1 MSVRAITKKWQKSVL
16 GRSLGLLDTA
26 TRLRVLAVILIQI
39 TFGLLDLAGVAIIG
53 VLSALAITGV
63 ASKVPGDRVQNVL
76 SILNLENQNL
86 QTQAAILGLMA
97 AAFLISKTILSI
109 YFARKTVFFLARRSA
124 KLSGDLTAKLLSQS
138 LTSVN
143 SKSSQ
148 QTLYALTLGVDSIS
162 MGVLNTFVMLIS
174 DVSLVVIMS
183 IGLFV
188 VDPGIALGTL
198 FIFVMVAAVL
208 YLLLHKRALYLGKV
222 EADLHIQS
230 SERILEVFNSY
241 REIVVRN
248 RRNFYAR
255 QIAKSRLDL
264 ANIVAERAFMPNI
277 SKYVVEIVVV
287 VGSLGIAGWQF
298 ATNTASHA
306 VAVLSVFLA
315 ASSRIAPAVIRLQQG
330 AVGLKG
336 SLGSAGPTLD
346 LIDSLQNV
354 KPVQDLRDD
363 VPTVH
368 PGFSSRI
375 ELQNVSFCYP
385 GKTEPAVDSV
395 SITINKGQVVAL
407 VGPSGAGKTTL
418 IDLILGIIEPDKGS
432 VTISGLDPILAIS
445 KWPGAVGYVPQD
457 VMISNGTI
465 SENVSLGYPKV
476 SIKDDLI
483 WPALGIAQ
491 LESFVE
497 SLPQQLETPV
507 GDRGTK
513 ISGGQRQ
520 RLGIARAMFTNPQL
534 LVLDEATS
542 SLDGETE
549 SQISD
554 AIHHMKGN
562 RTVIMIAHRLSTV
575 READVVIYL
584 EGGNLI
590 ASGTFDEV
598 RNKVPNF
605 DHQATLMGL

>member
-1 MSVRAITKKWQKSVL
+1 MVQSVILKWNRSVL
-16 GRSLGLLDTA
+16 GRSLGLLDSA
-26 TRLRVLAVILIQI
+26 TRLKVFAVILIQI
-39 TFGLLDLAGVAIIG
+39 SFGILDLAGVAIVG
-53 VLSALAITGV
+53 LLSALAVTGV
-63 ASKVPGDRVQNVL
+63 ASNVPGDRVLMVL
-76 SILNLENQNL
+76 RFLNLENQNL

-97 AAFLISKTILSI
+97 ATFLISKTILSI
-109 YFARKTVFFLARRSA
+109 FFARKTVFFLARRSA

-138 LTSVN
+138 LISIN
-143 SKSSQ
+143 AKSNQ

-174 DVSLVVIMS
+174 DISLIVIMS
-183 IGLFV
+183 AGLFI
-188 VDPGIALGTL
+188 VDPEMAFGTL
-198 FIFVMVAAVL
+198 FIFASVAIIL
-208 YLLLHKRALYLGKV
+208 YSLLHTRALALGEK
-222 EADLHIQS
+222 EAQLHVQG

-248 RRNFYAR
+248 RRSYYAR
-255 QIAKSRLDL
+255 QIADSRLNL

-346 LIDSLQNV
+346 LIDSLRQV
-354 KPVQDLRDD
+354 DPQQDLRDE
-363 VPTVH
+363 VPTEH
-368 PGFSSRI
+368 PGFLPEI
-375 ELQNVSFCYP
+375 VLQDVSFCYP
-385 GKTEPAVDSV
+385 NKDEPAVKSV
-395 SITINKGQVVAL
+395 SLQIKQGQVIAV

-418 IDLILGIIEPDKGS
+418 IDLLLGIIQPSEGEIL
-432 VTISGLDPILAIS
+432 ISGEKPLEAIS
-445 KWPGAVGYVPQD
+445 KWPGAIGYVPQD
-457 VMISNGTI
+457 VMISNGTF
-465 SENVSLGYPKV
+465 SDNVSLGFPKKNV
-476 SIKDDLI
+476 SNTLI
-483 WPALGIAQ
+483 WGALEVAQ
-491 LESFVE
+491 LTTFVK
-497 SLPQQLETPV
+497 SLPNQLETPV

-520 RLGIARAMFTNPQL
+520 RLGIARAMFTNPKL

-554 AIHHMKGN
+554 AIQHMKGR

-575 READVVIYL
+575 READLVIYL
-584 EGGNLI
+584 EAGQI
-590 ASGTFDEV
+590 KASGTFEEV
-598 RNKVPNF
+598 RSQVTNF

>member
-1 MSVRAITKKWQKSVL
+1 
-16 GRSLGLLDTA
+16 
-26 TRLRVLAVILIQI
+26 
-39 TFGLLDLAGVAIIG
+39 
-53 VLSALAITGV
+53 
-63 ASKVPGDRVQNVL
+63 
-76 SILNLENQNL
+76 
-86 QTQAAILGLMA
+86 MA

-109 YFARKTVFFLARRSA
+109 FFARRTVFFLARRSA
-124 KLSGDLTAKLLSQS
+124 RVSGDLTAKLLSQS
-138 LTSVN
+138 LTSIH
-143 SKSSQ
+143 SKSMQ

-174 DVSLVVIMS
+174 DTSLVIIMS
-183 IGLFV
+183 VGLFV
-188 VDPGIALGTL
+188 VDPGIAIGTL
-198 FIFVMVAAVL
+198 FIFISVAAIL
-208 YLLLHKRALYLGKV
+208 YLLLHKRALSLGEE
-222 EADLHIQS
+222 EAGLHIQS

-306 VAVLSVFLA
+306 VAVISVFLA

-330 AVGLKG
+330 SVGLKG

-346 LIDSLQNV
+346 LIDSLRNV
-354 KPVQDLRDD
+354 NPVEDLRDD
-363 VPTVH
+363 VPIEH
-368 PGFSSRI
+368 PGFSAKI
-375 ELQNVSFCYP
+375 ELQNVSFTYP
-385 GKTEPAVDSV
+385 SKLEPAVDSV
-395 SITINKGQVVAL
+395 SLTINKGQVVAL

-432 VTISGLDPILAIS
+432 ISISGLNPLLAIS
-445 KWPGAVGYVPQD
+445 KWPGSVGYVPQD
-457 VMISNGTI
+457 VMISNGTV
-465 SENVSLGYPKV
+465 SENVSLGYPKENV
-476 SIKDDLI
+476 KDDLV
-483 WPALGIAQ
+483 WPALEVAQ
-491 LESFVE
+491 LGTFVK
-497 SLPQQLETPV
+497 SLPYQLETQV

-584 EGGNLI
+584 ESGRLV

-598 RNKVPNF
+598 RNQVPNF
-605 DHQATLMGL
+605 DHQAKLMGL

>member
-1 MSVRAITKKWQKSVL
+1 MQSLTSKWQKSIL

-39 TFGLLDLAGVAIIG
+39 TFGLLDLAGVAIVG

-63 ASKVPGDRVQNVL
+63 GSKVPGDRVLMVL
-76 SILNLENQNL
+76 RFLNLENQNL

-109 YFARKTVFFLARRSA
+109 FFARRTVFFLARRSA
-124 KLSGDLTAKLLSQS
+124 RVSGDLTAKLLSQS
-138 LTSVN
+138 LTSIH
-143 SKSSQ
+143 SKSMQ

-174 DVSLVVIMS
+174 DTSLVIIMS
-183 IGLFV
+183 VGLFV
-188 VDPGIALGTL
+188 VDPGIAIGTL
-198 FIFVMVAAVL
+198 FIFISVAAIL
-208 YLLLHKRALYLGKV
+208 YLLLHKRALSLGEE
-222 EADLHIQS
+222 EAGLHIQS

-306 VAVLSVFLA
+306 VAVISVFLA

-330 AVGLKG
+330 SVGLKG

-346 LIDSLQNV
+346 LIDSLRNV
-354 KPVQDLRDD
+354 NPVEDLRDD
-363 VPTVH
+363 VPIEH
-368 PGFSSRI
+368 PGFSAKI
-375 ELQNVSFCYP
+375 ELQNVSFTYP
-385 GKTEPAVDSV
+385 SKLEPAVDSV
-395 SITINKGQVVAL
+395 SLTINKGQVVAL

-432 VTISGLDPILAIS
+432 ISISGLNPLLAIS
-445 KWPGAVGYVPQD
+445 KWPGSVGYVPQD
-457 VMISNGTI
+457 VMISNGTV
-465 SENVSLGYPKV
+465 SENVSLGYPKENV
-476 SIKDDLI
+476 KDDLV
-483 WPALGIAQ
+483 WPALEVAQ
-491 LESFVE
+491 LGTFVK
-497 SLPQQLETPV
+497 SLPYQLETQV

-520 RLGIARAMFTNPQL
+520 RLGIARAMLTNPQL

-584 EGGNLI
+584 ESGRLV

-598 RNKVPNF
+598 RNQVPNF
-605 DHQATLMGL
+605 DHQAKLMGL

>member
-1 MSVRAITKKWQKSVL
+1 VLALSTTWQKSIL
-16 GRSLGLLDTA
+16 GRSLGLLDSA
-26 TRLRVLAVILIQI
+26 TRLRVVAVIVIQI
-39 TFGLLDLAGVAIIG
+39 TFGLLDLAGVAIVG

-63 ASKVPGDRVQNVL
+63 GSKTPGDRVQMVL
-76 SILNLENQNL
+76 EFLHLENMNL
-86 QTQAAILGLMA
+86 QSQAAILGLMA
-97 AAFLISKTILSI
+97 AGFLISKTILSI
-109 YFARKTVFFLARRSA
+109 FFARKTMFFLARRSA
-124 KLSGDLTAKLLSQS
+124 RLSGELTAKLLSRP
-138 LTSVN
+138 LTTIH
-143 SKSSQ
+143 SKSMQ

-174 DVSLVVIMS
+174 DTSLVIIMS
-183 IGLFV
+183 VGLFV
-188 VDPGIALGTL
+188 VDPGIAIGTL
-198 FIFVMVAAVL
+198 FIFLLVAMLL
-208 YLLLHKRALYLGKV
+208 YLLLHRRALTLGEQ
-222 EADLHIQS
+222 EAGLHIQS

-241 REIVVRN
+241 REIVVGN
-248 RRNFYAR
+248 RRNYYAR
-255 QIAKSRLDL
+255 QISKSRLEL

-346 LIDSLQNV
+346 LIDTLKNV
-354 KPVQDLRDD
+354 MPVQDLRDD
-363 VPTVH
+363 VPMDH
-368 PGFSSRI
+368 PGFSSEI
-375 ELQNVSFCYP
+375 QLQEVSFCYP
-385 GKTEPAVDSV
+385 NKKDSAVN
-395 SITINKGQVVAL
+395 SISLTIKKGQVVAL

-418 IDLILGIIEPDKGS
+418 IDLILGILEPDKGEIS
-432 VTISGLDPILAIS
+432 ISGVNPLAAIS
-445 KWPGAVGYVPQD
+445 KWPGAIGYVPQD

-465 SENVSLGYPKV
+465 SENVSLGYPKESV
-476 SIKDDLI
+476 KESLI
-483 WPALGIAQ
+483 WPALEVAQ
-491 LESFVE
+491 LAPFVKA
-497 SLPQQLETPV
+497 LPSQLETPV

-554 AIHHMKGN
+554 AIHHMKGI
-562 RTVIMIAHRLSTV
+562 RTVILIAHRLSTV
-575 READVVIYL
+575 READVVLYL
-584 EGGNLI
+584 EDGKLV
-590 ASGTFDEV
+590 ASGTFEEV
-598 RNKVPNF
+598 RDKVPNF

>member
-1 MSVRAITKKWQKSVL
+1 MQSLTSKWHKSIL

-39 TFGLLDLAGVAIIG
+39 TFGLLDLAGVAIVG

-63 ASKVPGDRVQNVL
+63 GSKVPGDRVLMVL
-76 SILNLENQNL
+76 RFLNLENQNL

-109 YFARKTVFFLARRSA
+109 FFARRTVFFLARRSA
-124 KLSGDLTAKLLSQS
+124 RVSGDLTAKLLSQS
-138 LTSVN
+138 LTSIH
-143 SKSSQ
+143 SKSMQ

-174 DVSLVVIMS
+174 DTSLVIIMS
-183 IGLFV
+183 VGLFV
-188 VDPGIALGTL
+188 VDPGIAIGTL
-198 FIFVMVAAVL
+198 FIFISVAAIL
-208 YLLLHKRALYLGKV
+208 YLLLHKRALSLGEE
-222 EADLHIQS
+222 EAGLHIQS

-306 VAVLSVFLA
+306 VAVISVFLA

-330 AVGLKG
+330 SVGLKG

-346 LIDSLQNV
+346 LIDSLRNV
-354 KPVQDLRDD
+354 NPVEDLRDD
-363 VPTVH
+363 VPTEH
-368 PGFSSRI
+368 PGFSAKI
-375 ELQNVSFCYP
+375 ELQNVSFSYP
-385 GKTEPAVDSV
+385 SKLEPAVDSV
-395 SITINKGQVVAL
+395 SLTINKGQVVAL

-432 VTISGLDPILAIS
+432 ISISGLNPLLAIS
-445 KWPGAVGYVPQD
+445 NWPGSVGYVPQD
-457 VMISNGTI
+457 VMISNGTV
-465 SENVSLGYPKV
+465 SENVSLGYPKENV
-476 SIKDDLI
+476 KDDLV
-483 WPALGIAQ
+483 WPALEVAQ
-491 LESFVE
+491 LGTFVK
-497 SLPQQLETPV
+497 SLPYQLETQV

-584 EGGNLI
+584 ESGRLV

-598 RNKVPNF
+598 RNQVPNF
-605 DHQATLMGL
+605 DHQAKLMGL

>member
-1 MSVRAITKKWQKSVL
+1 VLALSTTWQKSIL
-16 GRSLGLLDTA
+16 GRSLGLLDSA
-26 TRLRVLAVILIQI
+26 TRLRVVAVIVIQI
-39 TFGLLDLAGVAIIG
+39 TFGLLDLAGVAIVG

-63 ASKVPGDRVQNVL
+63 GSKTPGDRVQMVL
-76 SILNLENQNL
+76 EFLQLENMNL
-86 QTQAAILGLMA
+86 QSQAAILGLMA
-97 AAFLISKTILSI
+97 AGFLISKTILSI
-109 YFARKTVFFLARRSA
+109 FFARKTMFFLARRSA
-124 KLSGDLTAKLLSQS
+124 RLSGELTAKLLSQP
-138 LTSVN
+138 LTTIH
-143 SKSSQ
+143 SKSMQ

-174 DVSLVVIMS
+174 DTSLVIIMS
-183 IGLFV
+183 VGLFV
-188 VDPGIALGTL
+188 VDPGIAIGTL
-198 FIFVMVAAVL
+198 FNFILVAMLL
-208 YLLLHKRALYLGKV
+208 YLLLHRRALTLGEQ
-222 EADLHIQS
+222 EAGLHIQS

-241 REIVVRN
+241 REIVVGN

-255 QIAKSRLDL
+255 QISKSRLEL

-346 LIDSLQNV
+346 LIDTLKNV
-354 KPVQDLRDD
+354 MPVQDLRDD
-363 VPTVH
+363 VPTDH
-368 PGFSSRI
+368 PGFSSEI
-375 ELQNVSFCYP
+375 QLQEVSFCYP
-385 GKTEPAVDSV
+385 NKKDSAVN
-395 SITINKGQVVAL
+395 SISLTIKKGQVVAL

-418 IDLILGIIEPDKGS
+418 IDLILGILEPDKGEIS
-432 VTISGLDPILAIS
+432 ISGVNPLAAIS
-445 KWPGAVGYVPQD
+445 KWPGAIGYVPQD

-465 SENVSLGYPKV
+465 SENVSLGYPKESV
-476 SIKDDLI
+476 KESLI
-483 WPALGIAQ
+483 WPALEVAQ
-491 LESFVE
+491 LAPFVKA
-497 SLPQQLETPV
+497 LPSQLETPV

-554 AIHHMKGN
+554 AIHHMKGI
-562 RTVIMIAHRLSTV
+562 RTVILIAHRLSTV
-575 READVVIYL
+575 READVVLYL
-584 EGGNLI
+584 EDGKLV
-590 ASGTFDEV
+590 ASGTFEEV
-598 RNKVPNF
+598 RDKVPNF

>member
-1 MSVRAITKKWQKSVL
+1 
-16 GRSLGLLDTA
+16 LDSA
-26 TRLRVLAVILIQI
+26 TRLRVVAVIVIQI
-39 TFGLLDLAGVAIIG
+39 TFGLLDLAGVAIVG

-63 ASKVPGDRVQNVL
+63 GSKTPGDRVQMVL
-76 SILNLENQNL
+76 EFLHLENMNL
-86 QTQAAILGLMA
+86 QSQAAILGLMA
-97 AAFLISKTILSI
+97 AGFLISKTILSI
-109 YFARKTVFFLARRSA
+109 FFARKTMFFLARRSA
-124 KLSGDLTAKLLSQS
+124 RLSGELTAKLLSRP
-138 LTSVN
+138 LTTIH
-143 SKSSQ
+143 SKSMQ

-174 DVSLVVIMS
+174 DTSLVIIMS
-183 IGLFV
+183 VGLFV
-188 VDPGIALGTL
+188 VDPGIAIGTL
-198 FIFVMVAAVL
+198 FIFLLVAMLL
-208 YLLLHKRALYLGKV
+208 YLLLHRRALTLGEQ
-222 EADLHIQS
+222 EAGLHIQS

-241 REIVVRN
+241 REIVVGN
-248 RRNFYAR
+248 RRNYYAR
-255 QIAKSRLDL
+255 QISKSRLEL

-346 LIDSLQNV
+346 LIDTLKNV
-354 KPVQDLRDD
+354 MPVQDLRDD
-363 VPTVH
+363 VPMDH
-368 PGFSSRI
+368 PGFSSEI
-375 ELQNVSFCYP
+375 QLQEVSFCYP
-385 GKTEPAVDSV
+385 NKKDSAVN
-395 SITINKGQVVAL
+395 SISLTIKKGQVVAL

-418 IDLILGIIEPDKGS
+418 IDLILGILEPDKGEIS
-432 VTISGLDPILAIS
+432 ISGVNPLAAIS
-445 KWPGAVGYVPQD
+445 KWPGAIGYVPQD

-465 SENVSLGYPKV
+465 SENVSLGYPKESV
-476 SIKDDLI
+476 KESLI
-483 WPALGIAQ
+483 WPALEVAQ
-491 LESFVE
+491 LAPFVKA
-497 SLPQQLETPV
+497 LPSQLETPV

-554 AIHHMKGN
+554 AIHHMKGI
-562 RTVIMIAHRLSTV
+562 RTVILIAHRLSTV
-575 READVVIYL
+575 READVVLYL
-584 EGGNLI
+584 EDGKLV
-590 ASGTFDEV
+590 ASGTFEEV
-598 RNKVPNF
+598 RDKVPNF

>member
-1 MSVRAITKKWQKSVL
+1 MSAVSKKWQQSIL
-16 GRSLGLLDTA
+16 GRSLGLLDSA
-26 TRLRVLAVILIQI
+26 TRIKVLAVIFIQI
-39 TFGLLDLAGVAIIG
+39 TFGLLDLAGVAIVG

-63 ASKVPGDRVQNVL
+63 GSKVPGDRVLSVL
-76 SILNLENQNL
+76 RILNLDNQNL

-97 AAFLISKTILSI
+97 AGFLISKTILSI
-109 YFARKTVFFLARRSA
+109 FFARKTVFFLARRSA

-138 LTSVN
+138 LISVN
-143 SKSSQ
+143 SKSTQ

-174 DVSLVVIMS
+174 DTSLVIIMS

-198 FIFVMVAAVL
+198 FIFILVAAVL
-208 YLLLHKRALYLGKV
+208 YLLLHKRALYLGEV
-222 EADLHIQS
+222 EAGLHVQS

-248 RRNFYAR
+248 RRNYYAR

-330 AVGLKG
+330 AVALKG

-346 LIDSLQNV
+346 LIDSLQSV
-354 KPVQDLRDD
+354 EPVQDLRDE
-363 VPTVH
+363 VPTDH
-368 PGFSSRI
+368 PGFSTNI

-385 GKTEPAVDSV
+385 GKTKPAVDCV
-395 SITINKGQVVAL
+395 SLTINKGQVVAL

-418 IDLILGIIEPDKGS
+418 IDLILGIIEPDEGS
-432 VTISGLDPILAIS
+432 ITISGLDPILAIS

-465 SENVSLGYPKV
+465 RENVSLGYPKNSV
-476 SIKDDLI
+476 KDELI
-483 WPALGIAQ
+483 WPALEVAQ
-491 LESFVE
+491 LGSFVE
-497 SLPQQLETPV
+497 SLPQQLQTPV

-554 AIHHMKGN
+554 AIHHMKGT

-584 EGGNLI
+584 EGGKLI
-590 ASGTFDEV
+590 ASGNFEEV
-598 RNKVPNF
+598 RTKVPNF

>member
-1 MSVRAITKKWQKSVL
+1 
-16 GRSLGLLDTA
+16 LGLLDSA
-26 TRLRVLAVILIQI
+26 TRIKVLAVIFIQI
-39 TFGLLDLAGVAIIG
+39 TFGLLDLAGVAIVG

-63 ASKVPGDRVQNVL
+63 GSKVPGDRVMSVL
-76 SILNLENQNL
+76 RILNLENQNL

-97 AAFLISKTILSI
+97 AGFLISKTILSI
-109 YFARKTVFFLARRSA
+109 FFARKTVFFLARRSA
-124 KLSGDLTAKLLSQS
+124 RLSGDLTAKLLSQS
-138 LTSVN
+138 LISVN
-143 SKSSQ
+143 SKSTQ

-174 DVSLVVIMS
+174 DTSLVIIMS

-198 FIFVMVAAVL
+198 FIFLLVAAVL
-208 YLLLHKRALYLGKV
+208 YALLHKRALYLGEV
-222 EADLHIQS
+222 EAGLHVQS

-248 RRNFYAR
+248 RRNYYAR

-346 LIDSLQNV
+346 LIDSLQSV
-354 KPVQDLRDD
+354 EPVQDLRDE
-363 VPTVH
+363 VPTDH
-368 PGFSSRI
+368 PGFSSNI
-375 ELQNVSFCYP
+375 ELRDVSFCYP
-385 GKTEPAVDSV
+385 GKTKPAVDCV
-395 SITINKGQVVAL
+395 SLTINKGQVVAL

-418 IDLILGIIEPDKGS
+418 IDLILGIIEPDEGS
-432 VTISGLDPILAIS
+432 ITISGLDPILAIS

-465 SENVSLGYPKV
+465 RENVSLGYPKNSV
-476 SIKDDLI
+476 KDELI
-483 WPALGIAQ
+483 WPALEVAQ
-491 LESFVE
+491 LGSFVE
-497 SLPQQLETPV
+497 SLPQQLQTPV

-554 AIHHMKGN
+554 AIHHMKGT

-584 EGGNLI
+584 EGGKLI
-590 ASGTFDEV
+590 ASGNFEEV
-598 RNKVPNF
+598 RTKVPNF

>member
-1 MSVRAITKKWQKSVL
+1 MQSLTSKWQKSIL

-39 TFGLLDLAGVAIIG
+39 TFGLLDLAGVAIVG

-63 ASKVPGDRVQNVL
+63 GSKVPGDRVLMVL
-76 SILNLENQNL
+76 RFLNLENQNL

-109 YFARKTVFFLARRSA
+109 FFARRTVFFLARRSA
-124 KLSGDLTAKLLSQS
+124 RVSGDLTAKLLSQS
-138 LTSVN
+138 LTSIH
-143 SKSSQ
+143 SKSMQ

-174 DVSLVVIMS
+174 DTSLVIIMS
-183 IGLFV
+183 VGLFV
-188 VDPGIALGTL
+188 VDPGIAIGTL
-198 FIFVMVAAVL
+198 FIFISVAAIL
-208 YLLLHKRALYLGKV
+208 YLLLHKRALSLGEE
-222 EADLHIQS
+222 EAGLHIQS

-306 VAVLSVFLA
+306 VAVISVFLA

-330 AVGLKG
+330 SVGLKG

-346 LIDSLQNV
+346 LIDSLRNV
-354 KPVQDLRDD
+354 NPVEDLRDD
-363 VPTVH
+363 VPIEH
-368 PGFSSRI
+368 PGFSAKI
-375 ELQNVSFCYP
+375 ELQNVSFTYP
-385 GKTEPAVDSV
+385 SKLEPAVDSV
-395 SITINKGQVVAL
+395 SLTINKGQVVAL

-432 VTISGLDPILAIS
+432 ISISGLNPLLAIS
-445 KWPGAVGYVPQD
+445 KWPGSVGYVPQD
-457 VMISNGTI
+457 VMISNGTV
-465 SENVSLGYPKV
+465 SENVSLGYPKENV
-476 SIKDDLI
+476 KDDLV
-483 WPALGIAQ
+483 WPALEVAQ
-491 LESFVE
+491 LGAFVK
-497 SLPQQLETPV
+497 SLPYQLETQV

-584 EGGNLI
+584 ESGRLV

-598 RNKVPNF
+598 RNQVPNF
-605 DHQATLMGL
+605 DHQAKLMGL

>member
-1 MSVRAITKKWQKSVL
+1 MQSLTSKWQKSIL

-39 TFGLLDLAGVAIIG
+39 TFGLLDLAGVAIVG

-63 ASKVPGDRVQNVL
+63 GSKVPGDRVLMVL
-76 SILNLENQNL
+76 RFLNLENQNL

-109 YFARKTVFFLARRSA
+109 FFARRTVFFLARRSA
-124 KLSGDLTAKLLSQS
+124 RVSGDLTAKLLSQS
-138 LTSVN
+138 LTSIH
-143 SKSSQ
+143 SKSMQ

-174 DVSLVVIMS
+174 DTSLVIIMS
-183 IGLFV
+183 VGLFV
-188 VDPGIALGTL
+188 VDPGIAIGTL
-198 FIFVMVAAVL
+198 FIFISVAAIL
-208 YLLLHKRALYLGKV
+208 YLLLHKRALSLGEE
-222 EADLHIQS
+222 EAGLHIQS

-306 VAVLSVFLA
+306 VAVISVFLA

-330 AVGLKG
+330 SVGLKG

-346 LIDSLQNV
+346 LIDSLRNV
-354 KPVQDLRDD
+354 NPVEDLRDD
-363 VPTVH
+363 VPIEH
-368 PGFSSRI
+368 PGFSAKI
-375 ELQNVSFCYP
+375 ELQNVSFTYP
-385 GKTEPAVDSV
+385 SKLEPAVDSV
-395 SITINKGQVVAL
+395 SLTINKGQVVAL

-432 VTISGLDPILAIS
+432 ISISGLNPLLAIS
-445 KWPGAVGYVPQD
+445 KWPGSVGYVPQD
-457 VMISNGTI
+457 VMISNGTV
-465 SENVSLGYPKV
+465 SENVSLGYPKENV
-476 SIKDDLI
+476 KDDLV
-483 WPALGIAQ
+483 WPALEVAQ
-491 LESFVE
+491 LGTFVK
-497 SLPQQLETPV
+497 SLPYQLETQV

-584 EGGNLI
+584 ESGRLV

-598 RNKVPNF
+598 RNQVPNF
-605 DHQATLMGL
+605 DHQAKLMGL

>member
-1 MSVRAITKKWQKSVL
+1 MLALSTTWQKSIL
-16 GRSLGLLDTA
+16 GRSLGLLDSA
-26 TRLRVLAVILIQI
+26 TRLRVVAVIVIQI
-39 TFGLLDLAGVAIIG
+39 TFGLLDLAGVAIVG

-63 ASKVPGDRVQNVL
+63 GSKTPGDRVQMVL
-76 SILNLENQNL
+76 EFLHLENMNL
-86 QTQAAILGLMA
+86 QSQAAILGLMA
-97 AAFLISKTILSI
+97 AGFLISKTILSI
-109 YFARKTVFFLARRSA
+109 FFARKTMFFLARRSA
-124 KLSGDLTAKLLSQS
+124 RLSGELTAKLLSRP
-138 LTSVN
+138 LTTIH
-143 SKSSQ
+143 SKSMQ

-174 DVSLVVIMS
+174 DTSLVIIMS
-183 IGLFV
+183 VGLFV
-188 VDPGIALGTL
+188 VDPGIAIGTL
-198 FIFVMVAAVL
+198 FIFLLVAMLL
-208 YLLLHKRALYLGKV
+208 YLLLHRRALTLGEQ
-222 EADLHIQS
+222 EAGLHIQS

-241 REIVVRN
+241 REIVVGN
-248 RRNFYAR
+248 RRNYYAR
-255 QIAKSRLDL
+255 QISKSRLEL

-346 LIDSLQNV
+346 LIDTLKNV
-354 KPVQDLRDD
+354 MPVQDLRDD
-363 VPTVH
+363 VPMDH
-368 PGFSSRI
+368 PGFSSEI
-375 ELQNVSFCYP
+375 QLQEVSFCYP
-385 GKTEPAVDSV
+385 NKKDSAVN
-395 SITINKGQVVAL
+395 SISLTIKKGQVVAL

-418 IDLILGIIEPDKGS
+418 IDLILGILEPDKGEIS
-432 VTISGLDPILAIS
+432 ISGVNPLAAIS
-445 KWPGAVGYVPQD
+445 KWPGAIGYVPQD

-465 SENVSLGYPKV
+465 SENVSLGYPKESV
-476 SIKDDLI
+476 KESLI
-483 WPALGIAQ
+483 WPALEVAQ
-491 LESFVE
+491 LAPFVKA
-497 SLPQQLETPV
+497 LPSQLETPV

-554 AIHHMKGN
+554 AIHHMKGI
-562 RTVIMIAHRLSTV
+562 RTVILIAHRLSTV
-575 READVVIYL
+575 READVVLYL
-584 EGGNLI
+584 EDGKLV
-590 ASGTFDEV
+590 ASGTFEEV
-598 RNKVPNF
+598 RDKVPNF

>member
-1 MSVRAITKKWQKSVL
+1 VRSLTTKWQKSIL

-39 TFGLLDLAGVAIIG
+39 TFGLLDLAGVAIVG

-63 ASKVPGDRVQNVL
+63 GSKVPGDRVLMVL
-76 SILNLENQNL
+76 RFLNLENQNL

-109 YFARKTVFFLARRSA
+109 FFARRTVFFLARRSA
-124 KLSGDLTAKLLSQS
+124 RVSGDLTAKLLSQS
-138 LTSVN
+138 LTSIH
-143 SKSSQ
+143 SKSMQ

-174 DVSLVVIMS
+174 DTSLVIIMS
-183 IGLFV
+183 VGLFV
-188 VDPGIALGTL
+188 VDPGIAIGTL
-198 FIFVMVAAVL
+198 FIFISVATIL
-208 YLLLHKRALYLGKV
+208 YLLLHKRALSLGEE
-222 EADLHIQS
+222 EAGLHIQS

-306 VAVLSVFLA
+306 VAVISVFLA

-330 AVGLKG
+330 SVGLKG

-346 LIDSLQNV
+346 LIDSLRNV
-354 KPVQDLRDD
+354 NPVEDLRDD
-363 VPTVH
+363 VPTEH
-368 PGFSSRI
+368 PGFSAKI
-375 ELQNVSFCYP
+375 ELQNVSFSYP
-385 GKTEPAVDSV
+385 SKLEPAVDSV
-395 SITINKGQVVAL
+395 SLTINKGQVVAL

-432 VTISGLDPILAIS
+432 ISISGLNPLLAIS
-445 KWPGAVGYVPQD
+445 NWPGSVGYVPQD
-457 VMISNGTI
+457 VMISNGTV
-465 SENVSLGYPKV
+465 SENVSLGYPKENV
-476 SIKDDLI
+476 KDDLV
-483 WPALGIAQ
+483 WPALEVAQ
-491 LESFVE
+491 LGTFVK
-497 SLPQQLETPV
+497 SLPYQLETQV

-584 EGGNLI
+584 ESGRLV

-598 RNKVPNF
+598 RNQVPNF
-605 DHQATLMGL
+605 DHQAKLMGL

>member
-1 MSVRAITKKWQKSVL
+1 MVQSVILKWNRSVL
-16 GRSLGLLDTA
+16 GRSLGLLDSA
-26 TRLRVLAVILIQI
+26 TRLKVFAVILIQI
-39 TFGLLDLAGVAIIG
+39 SFGILDLAGVAIVG
-53 VLSALAITGV
+53 LLSALAVTGV
-63 ASKVPGDRVQNVL
+63 ASNVPGDRVLMVL
-76 SILNLENQNL
+76 RFLNLENQNL
-86 QTQAAILGLMA
+86 QTQAAILGLIA
-97 AAFLISKTILSI
+97 AFFLISKTILSI
-109 YFARKTVFFLARRSA
+109 FFARKTVFFLARRSA

-138 LTSVN
+138 LISIN
-143 SKSSQ
+143 AKSNQ

-174 DVSLVVIMS
+174 DISLIVIMS
-183 IGLFV
+183 AGLFI
-188 VDPGIALGTL
+188 VDPEMAFGTL
-198 FIFVMVAAVL
+198 FIFASVAIIL
-208 YLLLHKRALYLGKV
+208 YSLLHTRALALGEK
-222 EADLHIQS
+222 EAQLHVQG

-248 RRNFYAR
+248 RRSYYAR
-255 QIAKSRLDL
+255 QIADSRLNL

-346 LIDSLQNV
+346 LIDSLRQV
-354 KPVQDLRDD
+354 DPQQDLRDE
-363 VPTVH
+363 VPTEH
-368 PGFSSRI
+368 PGFLPEI
-375 ELQNVSFCYP
+375 VLQDVSFCYP
-385 GKTEPAVDSV
+385 NKDEPAVKSV
-395 SITINKGQVVAL
+395 SLQIKQGQVIAV

-418 IDLILGIIEPDKGS
+418 IDLLLGIIQPSEGEIL
-432 VTISGLDPILAIS
+432 ISGEKPLEAIS
-445 KWPGAVGYVPQD
+445 KWPGAIGYVPQD
-457 VMISNGTI
+457 VMISNGTF
-465 SENVSLGYPKV
+465 SDNVSLGFPKKNV
-476 SIKDDLI
+476 SNTLI
-483 WPALGIAQ
+483 WGALEVAQ
-491 LESFVE
+491 LTIFVE
-497 SLPQQLETPV
+497 SLPNQLETPV

-520 RLGIARAMFTNPQL
+520 RLGIARAMFTNPKL

-554 AIHHMKGN
+554 AIQHMKGR

-575 READVVIYL
+575 READLVIYL
-584 EGGNLI
+584 EAGQI
-590 ASGTFDEV
+590 KASGTFEEV
-598 RNKVPNF
+598 RSQVTNF

>member
-1 MSVRAITKKWQKSVL
+1 MSAVSKKWQQSIL
-16 GRSLGLLDTA
+16 GRSLGLLDSA
-26 TRLRVLAVILIQI
+26 TRIKVLAVIFIQI
-39 TFGLLDLAGVAIIG
+39 TFGLLDLAGVAIVG

-63 ASKVPGDRVQNVL
+63 GSKVPGDRVLSVL
-76 SILNLENQNL
+76 RILNLDNQNL

-97 AAFLISKTILSI
+97 AGFLISKTILSI
-109 YFARKTVFFLARRSA
+109 FFARKTVFFLARRSA

-138 LTSVN
+138 LISVN
-143 SKSSQ
+143 SKSTQ

-174 DVSLVVIMS
+174 DTSLVIIMS

-198 FIFVMVAAVL
+198 FIFILVAAVL
-208 YLLLHKRALYLGKV
+208 YLLLHKRALYLGEV
-222 EADLHIQS
+222 EAGLHVQS

-248 RRNFYAR
+248 RRNYYAR

-346 LIDSLQNV
+346 LIDSLQSV
-354 KPVQDLRDD
+354 EPVQDLRDE
-363 VPTVH
+363 VPTDH
-368 PGFSSRI
+368 PGFSTNI

-385 GKTEPAVDSV
+385 GKTKPAVDCV
-395 SITINKGQVVAL
+395 SLTINKGQVVAL

-418 IDLILGIIEPDKGS
+418 IDLILGIIEPDEGS
-432 VTISGLDPILAIS
+432 ITISGLDPILAIS

-465 SENVSLGYPKV
+465 RENVSLGYPKN
-476 SIKDDLI
+476 SAKDELI
-483 WPALGIAQ
+483 WPALEVAQ
-491 LESFVE
+491 LGSFVE
-497 SLPQQLETPV
+497 SLPQQLQTPV

-554 AIHHMKGN
+554 AIHHMKGT

-584 EGGNLI
+584 EGGKLI
-590 ASGTFDEV
+590 ASGNFEEV
-598 RNKVPNF
+598 RTKVPNF

>member
-1 MSVRAITKKWQKSVL
+1 MLALSTTWQKSIL
-16 GRSLGLLDTA
+16 GRSLGLLDSA
-26 TRLRVLAVILIQI
+26 TRLRVVAVIVIQI
-39 TFGLLDLAGVAIIG
+39 TFGLLDLAGVAIVG

-63 ASKVPGDRVQNVL
+63 GSKTPGDRVQMVL
-76 SILNLENQNL
+76 EFFHLENMNL
-86 QTQAAILGLMA
+86 QSQAAILGLMA
-97 AAFLISKTILSI
+97 AGFLITKTILSI
-109 YFARKTVFFLARRSA
+109 FFARKTMFFLARRSA
-124 KLSGDLTAKLLSQS
+124 RLSGELTAKLLSQP
-138 LTSVN
+138 LTTIH
-143 SKSSQ
+143 SKSMQ

-174 DVSLVVIMS
+174 DTSLVIIMS
-183 IGLFV
+183 VGLFV
-188 VDPGIALGTL
+188 VDPGIAIGTL
-198 FIFVMVAAVL
+198 FNFILVAMLL
-208 YLLLHKRALYLGKV
+208 YLLLHRRALTLGEQ
-222 EADLHIQS
+222 EAGLHIQS

-241 REIVVRN
+241 REIVVGN

-255 QIAKSRLDL
+255 QISKSRLEL

-346 LIDSLQNV
+346 LIDTLKNV
-354 KPVQDLRDD
+354 MPVQDLRDD
-363 VPTVH
+363 VPTDH
-368 PGFSSRI
+368 PGFSSEI
-375 ELQNVSFCYP
+375 QLQEVSFCYP
-385 GKTEPAVDSV
+385 NKKDSAVN
-395 SITINKGQVVAL
+395 SISLTIKKGQVVAL

-418 IDLILGIIEPDKGS
+418 IDLILGILEPDKGEIS
-432 VTISGLDPILAIS
+432 ISGVNPLAAIS
-445 KWPGAVGYVPQD
+445 KWPGAIGYVPQD

-465 SENVSLGYPKV
+465 SENVSLGYPKESV
-476 SIKDDLI
+476 KESLI
-483 WPALGIAQ
+483 WPALEVAQ
-491 LESFVE
+491 LAPFVKA
-497 SLPQQLETPV
+497 LPSQLETPV

-554 AIHHMKGN
+554 AIHHMKGI
-562 RTVIMIAHRLSTV
+562 RTVILIAHRLSTV
-575 READVVIYL
+575 READVVLYL
-584 EGGNLI
+584 EDGKLV
-590 ASGTFDEV
+590 ASGTFEEV
-598 RNKVPNF
+598 RDKVPNF

>member
-1 MSVRAITKKWQKSVL
+1 M
-16 GRSLGLLDTA
+16 GLLDSA
-26 TRLRVLAVILIQI
+26 TRIKVLAVIFIQI
-39 TFGLLDLAGVAIIG
+39 TFGLLDLAGVAIVG

-63 ASKVPGDRVQNVL
+63 GSKVPGDRVLSVL
-76 SILNLENQNL
+76 RILNLDNQNL

-97 AAFLISKTILSI
+97 AGFLISKTILSI
-109 YFARKTVFFLARRSA
+109 FFARKTVFFLARRSA

-138 LTSVN
+138 LISVN
-143 SKSSQ
+143 SKSTQ

-174 DVSLVVIMS
+174 DTSLVIIMS

-198 FIFVMVAAVL
+198 FIFILVAAVL
-208 YLLLHKRALYLGKV
+208 YLLLHKRALYLGEV
-222 EADLHIQS
+222 EAGLHVQS

-248 RRNFYAR
+248 RRNYYAR

-330 AVGLKG
+330 AVALKG

-346 LIDSLQNV
+346 LIDSLQSV
-354 KPVQDLRDD
+354 EPVQDLRDE
-363 VPTVH
+363 VPTDH
-368 PGFSSRI
+368 PGFSTNI

-385 GKTEPAVDSV
+385 GKTKPAVDCV
-395 SITINKGQVVAL
+395 SLTINKGQVVAL

-418 IDLILGIIEPDKGS
+418 IDLILGIIEPDEGS
-432 VTISGLDPILAIS
+432 ITISGLDPILAIS

-465 SENVSLGYPKV
+465 RENVSLGYPKNSV
-476 SIKDDLI
+476 KDELI
-483 WPALGIAQ
+483 WPALEVAQ
-491 LESFVE
+491 LGSFVE
-497 SLPQQLETPV
+497 SLPQQLQTPV

-554 AIHHMKGN
+554 AIHHMKGT

-584 EGGNLI
+584 EGGKLI
-590 ASGTFDEV
+590 ASGNFEEV
-598 RNKVPNF
+598 RTKVPNF

>member
-1 MSVRAITKKWQKSVL
+1 M
-16 GRSLGLLDTA
+16 
-26 TRLRVLAVILIQI
+26 ILIQI
-39 TFGLLDLAGVAIIG
+39 SFGLLDLAGVAIVG

-63 ASKVPGDRVQNVL
+63 GSKVPGDRVLMVL
-76 SILNLENQNL
+76 RFLHLENQNL

-109 YFARKTVFFLARRSA
+109 FFTRRTVFFLARRSA
-124 KLSGDLTAKLLSQS
+124 RVSGDLTAKLLSQS
-138 LTSVN
+138 LTSIH
-143 SKSSQ
+143 SKSMQ

-174 DVSLVVIMS
+174 DTSLVIIMS

-188 VDPGIALGTL
+188 VDPGIAIWTL
-198 FIFVMVAAVL
+198 FIFISVAVIL
-208 YLLLHKRALYLGKV
+208 YLLLHKRALSLGKE
-222 EADLHIQS
+222 EAGLHIQS

-264 ANIVAERAFMPNI
+264 ANIVAERAFMPNV

-306 VAVLSVFLA
+306 VAVISVFLA

-330 AVGLKG
+330 SVGLKG

-346 LIDSLQNV
+346 LIDSLRNV
-354 KPVQDLRDD
+354 NPVQDLRDD
-363 VPTVH
+363 VPIDH
-368 PGFSSRI
+368 PGFSAKI
-375 ELQNVSFCYP
+375 ELQNVSFSYP
-385 GKTEPAVDSV
+385 SKMEPAVDSV
-395 SITINKGQVVAL
+395 SLTINKGQVVAL

-432 VTISGLDPILAIS
+432 ISISGLNPLLAIS

-457 VMISNGTI
+457 VMISNGTV
-465 SENVSLGYPKV
+465 SENVSLGYPKENV
-476 SIKDDLI
+476 KDNLV
-483 WPALGIAQ
+483 WPALEVAQ
-491 LESFVE
+491 LGTFVK
-497 SLPQQLETPV
+497 SLPYQLETQV

-584 EGGNLI
+584 EGGILI
-590 ASGTFDEV
+590 ASGAFEEV

-605 DHQATLMGL
+605 DHQAKLMGL

>member
-1 MSVRAITKKWQKSVL
+1 MQSLTSKWQKSIL

-39 TFGLLDLAGVAIIG
+39 TFGLLDLAGVAIVG

-63 ASKVPGDRVQNVL
+63 GSKAPGDRVLMVL
-76 SILNLENQNL
+76 RFLNLENQNL

-109 YFARKTVFFLARRSA
+109 FFARRTVFFLARRSA
-124 KLSGDLTAKLLSQS
+124 RVSGELTAKLLSQS
-138 LTSVN
+138 LTSIH
-143 SKSSQ
+143 SKSMQ

-174 DVSLVVIMS
+174 DTSLVIIMS
-183 IGLFV
+183 VGLFV
-188 VDPGIALGTL
+188 VDPGIAIGTL
-198 FIFVMVAAVL
+198 FIFISVAAIL
-208 YLLLHKRALYLGKV
+208 YLLLHKRALSLGEE
-222 EADLHIQS
+222 EAGLHIQS

-306 VAVLSVFLA
+306 VAVISVFLA

-330 AVGLKG
+330 SIGLKG

-346 LIDSLQNV
+346 LIDSLRNV
-354 KPVQDLRDD
+354 KPVEDLRDD
-363 VPTVH
+363 VPIEH
-368 PGFSSRI
+368 PGFSAKI
-375 ELQNVSFCYP
+375 ELQNVSFSYP
-385 GKTEPAVDSV
+385 SKLEPAVDSV
-395 SITINKGQVVAL
+395 SLTINKGQVVAL

-432 VTISGLDPILAIS
+432 ISISGLNPLLAIS
-445 KWPGAVGYVPQD
+445 NWPGSVGYVPQD
-457 VMISNGTI
+457 VMISNGTV
-465 SENVSLGYPKV
+465 SENVSLGYPKENV
-476 SIKDDLI
+476 KDDLV
-483 WPALGIAQ
+483 WPALEVAQ
-491 LESFVE
+491 LGSFVK
-497 SLPQQLETPV
+497 SLPYQLETQV

-584 EGGNLI
+584 ESGRLV

-598 RNKVPNF
+598 RNQVPNF
-605 DHQATLMGL
+605 DHQAKLMGL

>member
-1 MSVRAITKKWQKSVL
+1 VSAVSKKWQQSIL
-16 GRSLGLLDTA
+16 GRSLGLLDSA
-26 TRLRVLAVILIQI
+26 TRIKVLAVIFIQI
-39 TFGLLDLAGVAIIG
+39 TFGLLDLAGVAIVG

-63 ASKVPGDRVQNVL
+63 GSKVPGDRVLSVL
-76 SILNLENQNL
+76 RILNLDNQNL

-97 AAFLISKTILSI
+97 AGFLISKTILSI
-109 YFARKTVFFLARRSA
+109 FFARKTVFFLARRSA

-138 LTSVN
+138 LISVN
-143 SKSSQ
+143 SKSTQ

-174 DVSLVVIMS
+174 DTSLVIIMS

-198 FIFVMVAAVL
+198 FIFILVAAVL
-208 YLLLHKRALYLGKV
+208 YLLLHKRALYLGEV
-222 EADLHIQS
+222 EAGLHVQS

-248 RRNFYAR
+248 RRNYYAR

-330 AVGLKG
+330 AVALKG

-346 LIDSLQNV
+346 LIDSLQSV
-354 KPVQDLRDD
+354 EPVQDLRDE
-363 VPTVH
+363 VPTDH
-368 PGFSSRI
+368 PGFSTNI

-385 GKTEPAVDSV
+385 GKTKPAVDCV
-395 SITINKGQVVAL
+395 SLTINKGQVVAL

-418 IDLILGIIEPDKGS
+418 IDLILGIIEPDEGS
-432 VTISGLDPILAIS
+432 ITISGLDPILAIS

-465 SENVSLGYPKV
+465 RENVSLGYPKNSV
-476 SIKDDLI
+476 KDELI
-483 WPALGIAQ
+483 WPALEVAQ
-491 LESFVE
+491 LGSFVE
-497 SLPQQLETPV
+497 SLPQQLQTPV

-554 AIHHMKGN
+554 AIHHMKGT

-584 EGGNLI
+584 EGGKLI
-590 ASGTFDEV
+590 ASGNFEEV
-598 RNKVPNF
+598 RTKVPNF

>member
-1 MSVRAITKKWQKSVL
+1 VLALTTTWQKSIL
-16 GRSLGLLDTA
+16 GRSLGLLDSA
-26 TRLRVLAVILIQI
+26 TRLRVVAVIVIQI
-39 TFGLLDLAGVAIIG
+39 TFGLLDLAGVAIVG

-63 ASKVPGDRVQNVL
+63 GSKTPGDRVQMVL
-76 SILNLENQNL
+76 EFLHLENMNL
-86 QTQAAILGLMA
+86 QSQAAILGLMA
-97 AAFLISKTILSI
+97 AGFLITKTILSI
-109 YFARKTVFFLARRSA
+109 FFARKTMFFLARRSA
-124 KLSGDLTAKLLSQS
+124 RLSGELTAKLLSQP
-138 LTSVN
+138 LTTIH
-143 SKSSQ
+143 SKSMQ

-174 DVSLVVIMS
+174 DTSLVIIMS
-183 IGLFV
+183 VGLFV
-188 VDPGIALGTL
+188 VDPGIAIGTL
-198 FIFVMVAAVL
+198 FNFILVAMLL
-208 YLLLHKRALYLGKV
+208 YLLLHRRALTLGEQ
-222 EADLHIQS
+222 EAGLHIQS

-241 REIVVRN
+241 REIVVGN

-255 QIAKSRLDL
+255 QISKSRLEL

-346 LIDSLQNV
+346 LIDTLKNV
-354 KPVQDLRDD
+354 MPVQDLRDD
-363 VPTVH
+363 VPTDH
-368 PGFSSRI
+368 PGFSSEI
-375 ELQNVSFCYP
+375 QLQEVSFCYP
-385 GKTEPAVDSV
+385 NKKDPAVN
-395 SITINKGQVVAL
+395 SISLTIKKGQVVAL

-418 IDLILGIIEPDKGS
+418 IDLILGILEPDKGGIS
-432 VTISGLDPILAIS
+432 ISGVNPLAAIS
-445 KWPGAVGYVPQD
+445 KWPGAIGYVPQD

-465 SENVSLGYPKV
+465 SENVSLGYPKESV
-476 SIKDDLI
+476 KESLI
-483 WPALGIAQ
+483 WPALEVAQ
-491 LESFVE
+491 LAPFVKA
-497 SLPQQLETPV
+497 LPSQLETPV

-554 AIHHMKGN
+554 AIHHMKGI
-562 RTVIMIAHRLSTV
+562 RTVILIAHRLSTV
-575 READVVIYL
+575 READVVLYL
-584 EGGNLI
+584 EDGKLV
-590 ASGTFDEV
+590 ASGTFEEV
-598 RNKVPNF
+598 RDKVPNF

>member
-1 MSVRAITKKWQKSVL
+1 VSAVSKKWQQSIL
-16 GRSLGLLDTA
+16 GRSLGLLDSA
-26 TRLRVLAVILIQI
+26 TRIKVLAVIFIQI
-39 TFGLLDLAGVAIIG
+39 TFGLLDLAGVAIVG

-63 ASKVPGDRVQNVL
+63 GSKVPGDRVLSVL
-76 SILNLENQNL
+76 RILNLDNQNL

-97 AAFLISKTILSI
+97 AGFLISKTILSI
-109 YFARKTVFFLARRSA
+109 FFARKTVFFLARRSA

-138 LTSVN
+138 LISVN
-143 SKSSQ
+143 SKSTQ

-174 DVSLVVIMS
+174 DTSLVIIMS

-198 FIFVMVAAVL
+198 FIFILVAAVL
-208 YLLLHKRALYLGKV
+208 YLLLHKRALYLGEV
-222 EADLHIQS
+222 EAGLHVQS

-248 RRNFYAR
+248 RRNYYAR

-346 LIDSLQNV
+346 LIDSLQSV
-354 KPVQDLRDD
+354 EPVQDLRDE
-363 VPTVH
+363 VPTDH
-368 PGFSSRI
+368 PGFSTNI

-385 GKTEPAVDSV
+385 GKTKPAVDCV
-395 SITINKGQVVAL
+395 SLTINKGQVVAL

-418 IDLILGIIEPDKGS
+418 IDLILGIIEPDEGS
-432 VTISGLDPILAIS
+432 ITISGLDPILAIS

-465 SENVSLGYPKV
+465 RENVSLGYPKN
-476 SIKDDLI
+476 SAKDELI
-483 WPALGIAQ
+483 WPALEVAQ
-491 LESFVE
+491 LGSFVE
-497 SLPQQLETPV
+497 SLPQQLQTPV

-554 AIHHMKGN
+554 AIHHMKGT

-584 EGGNLI
+584 EGGKLI
-590 ASGTFDEV
+590 ASGNFEEV
-598 RNKVPNF
+598 RTKVPNF

>member
-1 MSVRAITKKWQKSVL
+1 M
-16 GRSLGLLDTA
+16 GLLDSA
-26 TRLRVLAVILIQI
+26 TRIKVLAVIFIQI
-39 TFGLLDLAGVAIIG
+39 TFGLLDLAGVAIVG

-63 ASKVPGDRVQNVL
+63 GSKVPGDRVLSVL
-76 SILNLENQNL
+76 RILNLDNQNL

-97 AAFLISKTILSI
+97 AGFLISKTILSI
-109 YFARKTVFFLARRSA
+109 FFARKTVFFLARRSA

-138 LTSVN
+138 LISVN
-143 SKSSQ
+143 SKSTQ

-174 DVSLVVIMS
+174 DTSLVIIMS

-198 FIFVMVAAVL
+198 FIFILVAAVL
-208 YLLLHKRALYLGKV
+208 YLLLHKRALYLGEV
-222 EADLHIQS
+222 EAGLHVQS

-248 RRNFYAR
+248 RRNYYAR

-346 LIDSLQNV
+346 LIDSLQSV
-354 KPVQDLRDD
+354 EPVQDLRDE
-363 VPTVH
+363 VPTDH
-368 PGFSSRI
+368 PGFSTNI

-385 GKTEPAVDSV
+385 GKTKPAVDCV
-395 SITINKGQVVAL
+395 SLTINKGQVVAL

-418 IDLILGIIEPDKGS
+418 IDLILGIIEPDEGS
-432 VTISGLDPILAIS
+432 ITISGLDPILAIS

-465 SENVSLGYPKV
+465 RENVSLGYPKN
-476 SIKDDLI
+476 SAKDELI
-483 WPALGIAQ
+483 WPALEVAQ
-491 LESFVE
+491 LGSFVE
-497 SLPQQLETPV
+497 SLPQQLQTPV

-554 AIHHMKGN
+554 AIHHMKGT

-584 EGGNLI
+584 EGGKLI
-590 ASGTFDEV
+590 ASGNFEEV
-598 RNKVPNF
+598 RTKVPNF

>member
-1 MSVRAITKKWQKSVL
+1 
-16 GRSLGLLDTA
+16 LGLLDSA
-26 TRLRVLAVILIQI
+26 TRIKVLAVIFIQI
-39 TFGLLDLAGVAIIG
+39 TFGLLDLAGVAIVG

-63 ASKVPGDRVQNVL
+63 GSKVPGDRVLSVL
-76 SILNLENQNL
+76 RILNLDNQNL

-97 AAFLISKTILSI
+97 AGFLISKTILSI
-109 YFARKTVFFLARRSA
+109 FFARKTVFFLARRSA

-138 LTSVN
+138 LISVN
-143 SKSSQ
+143 SKSTQ

-174 DVSLVVIMS
+174 DTSLVIIMS

-198 FIFVMVAAVL
+198 FIFILVAAVL
-208 YLLLHKRALYLGKV
+208 YLLLHKRALYLGEV
-222 EADLHIQS
+222 EAGLHVQS

-248 RRNFYAR
+248 RRNYYAR

-330 AVGLKG
+330 AVALKG

-346 LIDSLQNV
+346 LIDSLQSV
-354 KPVQDLRDD
+354 EPVQDLRDE
-363 VPTVH
+363 VPTDH
-368 PGFSSRI
+368 PGFSTNI

-385 GKTEPAVDSV
+385 GKTKPAVDCV
-395 SITINKGQVVAL
+395 SLTINKGQVVAL

-418 IDLILGIIEPDKGS
+418 IDLILGIIEPDEGS
-432 VTISGLDPILAIS
+432 ITISGLDPILAIS

-465 SENVSLGYPKV
+465 RENVSLGYPKNSV
-476 SIKDDLI
+476 KDELI
-483 WPALGIAQ
+483 WPALEVAQ
-491 LESFVE
+491 LGSFVE
-497 SLPQQLETPV
+497 SLPQQLQTPV

-554 AIHHMKGN
+554 AIHHMKGT

-584 EGGNLI
+584 EGGKLI
-590 ASGTFDEV
+590 ASGNFEEV
-598 RNKVPNF
+598 RTKVPNF